1 MKSYDDLKKKV
12 EENDG
17 VLTVPMRIL
26 RDIHGADRLGIN
38 VRDNISR
45 DLAGY
50 GLAHFPESLPDNQY
64 TYARVYK
71 QGTPVADIILAVLDA
86 DPAKDATIRKAGGGN
101 GAEDTLRRIKE
112 LLDEE

>member
-1 MKSYDDLKKKV
+1 MKTYDDLKKKV

-17 VLTVPMRIL
+17 VLTVQMLTL
-26 RDIHGADRLGIN
+26 REIRGADRLGIN
-38 VRDNISR
+38 VRENIQN

-50 GLAHFPESLPDNQY
+50 GLAHFPPRLPDNQY
-64 TYARVYK
+64 AYARVYK

-86 DPAKDATIRKAGGGN
+86 DPAKDAVIRQAAGGN
-101 GAEDTLRRIKE
+101 GAEETLRRIKE